1 MVKWSTK
8 WIQCSHSERFGQTP
22 PNAYTLIREYSV
34 PVQTSSSEHCSRWL
48 VPLGWWSPHIS
59 FNHAFNH
66 TISYTHDCPCKH
78 RKNEV
83 IVRLDTKAHVIM
95 THEPIQKEY
104 TTDQSINIMASKSD
118 HFDTADQ
125 NTVYL
130 SEPVGQNI
138 QCSGFNR
145 LSEGW

>member
-1 MVKWSTK
+1 
-8 WIQCSHSERFGQTP
+8 
-22 PNAYTLIREYSV
+22 
-34 PVQTSSSEHCSRWL
+34 
-48 VPLGWWSPHIS
+48 
-59 FNHAFNH
+59 
-66 TISYTHDCPCKH
+66 
-78 RKNEV
+78 
-83 IVRLDTKAHVIM
+83 M